1 MLSILGYDGTTIALL
16 EPANMAGWLNQAGA
30 KIWLDVQAPSVEEM
44 AWLQAVFSL
53 PRLMGEGWP
62 VAAAALHPTPRWIT
76 GHLPLYPATHLDFYL
91 GQSVLLT
98 THPDPLPH
106 LSQLWLTYQ
115 QDMSR
120 WPYGLDYL
128 LYQLLQQLTII
139 PPTTR
144 QTIQASLS
152 ISTDDRPGA
161 LLLELTH
168 QLHTQKHH
176 QQQAQLLIAQL
187 TQQPHDLMDAN
198 TRHHCQ
204 QLHQQITAQIEEI
217 NLWQNWLAV
226 HQQQY
231 QIYQNRQTQKQLRYL
246 LWVVIL
252 SFLIGLLTLLLF
264 AIYT

>member
-16 EPANMAGWLNQAGA
+16 EPAIIAGWLNQAGA
-30 KIWLDVQAPSVEEM
+30 KIWLDVQAPTTEEM
-44 AWLQAVFSL
+44 AWLQTVFSL
-53 PRLMGEGWP
+53 PRLTGEGWP

-76 GHLPLYPATHLDFYL
+76 GHLPIYPTTHLDFYL

-115 QDMSR
+115 QDMTR

-128 LYQLLQQLTII
+128 LYQLLHHLTTLSPAI
-139 PPTTR
+139 R
-144 QTIQASLS
+144 QTIQATRFTL
-152 ISTDDRPGA
+152 TEDQPDTP
-161 LLLELTH
+161 LLHLAH
-168 QLHTQKHH
+168 QLHSQKYH
-176 QQQAQLLIAQL
+176 QQQAQWLMAQL
-187 TQQPHDLMDAN
+187 AQPPHDLMDAT

-231 QIYQNRQTQKQLRYL
+231 QTHQNRQTQKQLRYL
-246 LWVVIL
+246 LWVIIL
-252 SFLIGLLTLLLF
+252 SFLIGLLTIILF
-264 AIYT
+264 TIYT